1 MNRKLVMKDKRKYH
15 KQIFIEVTNQFIA
28 ITLKP
33 GPVRLVLVGLWQGD
47 RWAARQTERQDR

>member
-1 MNRKLVMKDKRKYH
+1 MKDKRKYH
-15 KQIFIEVTNQFIA
+15 KQMFTEVTNQFIA